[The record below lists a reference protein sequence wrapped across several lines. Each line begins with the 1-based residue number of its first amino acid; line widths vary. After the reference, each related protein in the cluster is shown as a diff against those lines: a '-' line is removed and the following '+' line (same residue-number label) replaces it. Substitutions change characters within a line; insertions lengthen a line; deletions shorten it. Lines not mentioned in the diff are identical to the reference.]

1 MNQKQI
7 NEKIETEDIE
17 IFLLLQGI
25 YMKYGYDFR
34 NYSNAY
40 IKRRILRR
48 LSKSGLN
55 SISDMQHRLLYDKEF
70 FKLLLSEFSIN
81 VTEMFRDPVTAEVD
95 FMPNAAIKNTEV
107 DYILSLNK
115 ISNKLIKLVGYLHEK

>member
-70 FKLLLSEFSIN
+70 FKLLLSDFSIN
-81 VTEMFRDPVTAEVD
+81 VTEMFRDSVTAEVD

-115 ISNKLIKLVGYLHEK
+115 ISNKLIKLVEYLHEK